1 MKNLDL
7 NIFPKTNKDEWLQLA
22 ENQLKGANP
31 ITELA
36 WENDANINLNGYYDR
51 SDILHLKYLEDF
63 FSNAQPHRW
72 KLYERIISTDPEE
85 ANEQALKA
93 LMGGCDGIIFSNSSN
108 MEVLFKDINAEIC
121 DISFDSSASTI
132 SVESFTG
139 FQMFKNGNCASSDV
153 TKNPIDQLCDLFQK
167 LKNHTYVHRIALSDF
182 FLEIASVRALRYLLD
197 DRGFKGVHI
206 HSQIPKHE
214 EDDHQWFL
222 NTTAG
227 LASILGGS
235 HSIDLTTASGDSRI
249 SRNTGNLI
257 REESGIEEYED
268 QCGGSYYIEFLTD
281 RIINQ
286 VSEKLKK

>member
-1 MKNLDL
+1 MKNLNL
-7 NIFPKTNKDEWLQLA
+7 NIFPQTSKDEWLQLA

-31 ITELA
+31 ATELA
-36 WENDANINLNGYYDR
+36 WENDANINLNGYYDH

-63 FSNAQPHRW
+63 FSNVQPHKW
-72 KLYERIISTDPEE
+72 KLYERIISSNPEV

-93 LMGGCDGIIFSNSSN
+93 LMGGCDGIILSSSSN
-108 MEVLFKDINAEIC
+108 MEVLLKDINSEIC
-121 DISFDSSASTI
+121 EISFDSSASPI
-132 SVESFTG
+132 SVASFTG
-139 FQMFKNGNCASSDV
+139 FQLFENGNCASSDV
-153 TKNPIDQLCDLFQK
+153 TKNPIDQLCELFQK
-167 LKNHTYVHRIALSDF
+167 LKNHTYVHRIAVSDF

-197 DRGFKGVHI
+197 NRGFKGVHI
-206 HSQIPKHE
+206 HSQIPQHE

-222 NTTAG
+222 NTTSG

-257 REESGIEEYED
+257 REESGIEEYGD

-281 RIINQ
+281 KIINQ
-286 VSEKLKK
+286 VSERLK